1 MATLSKTVKIISFFS
16 LLIFNASAVFGQA
29 FCSLRDPL
37 ATINQLAPSP
47 ATFESSVIKIDHR
60 ARDFFIAETG
70 LNMHRQ
76 ELGYHTIYQ
85 VNTPDII
92 EKNIIHVRPE
102 STPWGLI
109 EIAWLLNKQGELKN
123 FTFQRCRS
131 QYCDLINNK
140 AFKEKLLG
148 IDQQALRSF
157 LDDSLYDVSTPGKQ
171 HFLPPEGSEPLVAA
185 VLRSAL
191 KAAAIIT
198 YLEG

>member
-1 MATLSKTVKIISFFS
+1 
-16 LLIFNASAVFGQA
+16 
-29 FCSLRDPL
+29 
-37 ATINQLAPSP
+37 
-47 ATFESSVIKIDHR
+47 
-60 ARDFFIAETG
+60 
-70 LNMHRQ
+70 MHRQ

-171 HFLPPEGSEPLVAA
+171 HFLLPEGSEPLVAA

>member
-109 EIAWLLNKQGELKN
+109 EIAWLLNNQGELKN

-157 LDDSLYDVSTPGKQ
+157 LDESLYDVSTPGKQ

-198 YLEG
+198 FLEG